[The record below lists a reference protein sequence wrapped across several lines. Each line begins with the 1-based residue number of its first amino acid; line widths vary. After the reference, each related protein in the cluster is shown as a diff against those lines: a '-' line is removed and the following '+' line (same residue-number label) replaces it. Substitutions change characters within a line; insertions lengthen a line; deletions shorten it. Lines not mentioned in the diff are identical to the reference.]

1 MKPTDL
7 KLRCYAEQ
15 EENNTWFAI
24 CIDLNLAAQADTFE
38 EVRAE
43 LHKMV
48 RDYVMEALTV
58 DAQHIEDLIPRHA
71 PWPFLLRYYWLSLLE
86 RFHKAT
92 RETATRLFTEHLP
105 LIPA

>member
-1 MKPTDL
+1 MKPIDL
-7 KLRCYAEQ
+7 KLRCYAEH
-15 EENNTWFAI
+15 EENTTWFAI

-38 EVRAE
+38 EARAK
-43 LHKMV
+43 LHTMV

-58 DAQHIEDLIPRHA
+58 DAQYIEDLIPRKA
-71 PWPFLLRYYWLSLLE
+71 PWPFLLRHYRLSLLE